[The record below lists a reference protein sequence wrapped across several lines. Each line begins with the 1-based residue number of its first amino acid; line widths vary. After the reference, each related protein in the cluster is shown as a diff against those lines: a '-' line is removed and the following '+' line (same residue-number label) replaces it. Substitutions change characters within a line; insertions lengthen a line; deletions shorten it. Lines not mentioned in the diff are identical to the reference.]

1 MSGEIAARRANRRR
15 FLEHLYRCSEEEL
28 TEYQDGY
35 EVAAHL
41 GLGRADAERIV
52 RYLEDHGHVA
62 KSGAG
67 MVVRITAKGI
77 DAVEEGG

>member
-1 MSGEIAARRANRRR
+1 MSDEFAARRAHRRR
-15 FLEHLYRCSEEEL
+15 FLEHLYRASEEEL

-41 GLGRADAERIV
+41 GLDRADAERIV

-77 DAVEEGG
+77 DAVEGA